1 MHLSSR
7 VDSTTNINTYK
18 KHIPKFSN
26 GLSYTGLW
34 ALEAL
39 NIIFWKH
46 MMVGAGGRVFHC

>member
-7 VDSTTNINTYK
+7 VDSTTNINIYK
-18 KHIPKFSN
+18 KHIPKVSN